1 MIEKSMQSIQKG
13 SVSSMSVRRKTFQ
26 NYDGFTIHE
35 NVCKDYVC
43 RHCGQKASYCN
54 YVGDI
59 CLQAFVPHTP
69 GCQSFVNNERYS
81 GYDTSCATCLYNDAA
96 ELCTLDSMEK
106 ERKNA

>member
-1 MIEKSMQSIQKG
+1 
-13 SVSSMSVRRKTFQ
+13 MSVRRKTFQ

-43 RHCGQKASYCN
+43 RHCGQKHRIATMWAIS
-54 YVGDI
+54 
-59 CLQAFVPHTP
+59 AFKPSFQHTP

-96 ELCTLDSMEK
+96 GLCTLDSMEK